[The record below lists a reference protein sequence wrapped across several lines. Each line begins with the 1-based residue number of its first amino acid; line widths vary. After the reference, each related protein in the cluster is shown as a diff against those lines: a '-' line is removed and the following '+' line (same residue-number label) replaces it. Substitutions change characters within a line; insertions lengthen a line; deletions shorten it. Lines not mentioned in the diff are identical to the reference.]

1 MTLDLG
7 GQSNRRQSSLTQQLP
22 STWQIA
28 ALYAFLAIL
37 RNDSGNLFVSLDIS
51 EGHSRAR
58 RAVEPGG
65 QTSPRDDSRSL
76 LQLLAQRGHLDV
88 EGGRERD
95 GSWRERKE
103 EVEAPA
109 RKSLLDGRLCV
120 TLGDGKE

>member
-1 MTLDLG
+1 M
-7 GQSNRRQSSLTQQLP
+7 
-22 STWQIA
+22 
-28 ALYAFLAIL
+28 
-37 RNDSGNLFVSLDIS
+37 SLDIS

-103 EVEAPA
+103 EAPA
-109 RKSLLDGRLCV
+109 RKSLLDGCLLV